1 MALAK
6 DSPFQIFGNY
16 QIALIL
22 LKTDPTAFQP
32 KKGSILKLNNN

>member
-1 MALAK
+1 MALNK
-6 DSPFQIFGNY
+6 NSPFQIFGNY

-32 KKGSILKLNNN
+32 KRVNTKTQ

>member
-6 DSPFQIFGNY
+6 DSPFQIFGHY

-22 LKTDPTAFQP
+22 LKTDQMAFQP
-32 KKGSILKLNNN
+32 KRVNTKTQ